1 MTAQDIG
8 DYLERAG
15 VDDYTLDEDAAGRVV
30 HIRKADAWKLAPDEL
45 DGWEIVMDLDRRAG
59 E

>member
-1 MTAQDIG
+1 MTAQGIG

-15 VDDYTLDEDAAGRVV
+15 VSDFSIEEIGCRVV
-30 HIRKADAWKLAPDEL
+30 HIRKSDAWKLAPDEL
-45 DGWEIVMDLDRRAG
+45 AGWEIVMDLDRRVA

>member
-1 MTAQDIG
+1 MSAQDIG

-15 VDDYTLDEDAAGRVV
+15 VSDFSIEDNATGRVV
-30 HIRKADAWKLAPDEL
+30 HIRKADAWKLSPDEL
-45 DGWEIVMDLDRRAG
+45 DGWEIVMDLERRAA